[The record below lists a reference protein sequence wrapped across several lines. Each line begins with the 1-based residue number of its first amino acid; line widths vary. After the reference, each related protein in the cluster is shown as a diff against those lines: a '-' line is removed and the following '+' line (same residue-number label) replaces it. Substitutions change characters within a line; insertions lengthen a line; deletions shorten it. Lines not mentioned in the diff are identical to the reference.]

1 MSVRFPEGQAGNPQ
15 VGKIPTGPH
24 AGKNIFDKD
33 VPLDDTIKGLLKM
46 MPVGARTATYIPAEA
61 VEQMSLDSGKD
72 VDISSFKGVV
82 SFNDGPYVEDWSKVP
97 AEIAAKYN
105 TAPR

>member
-1 MSVRFPEGQAGNPQ
+1 MSVRFPEGQAGNPQARRITLDACTHPPPARCGRTVNTPLGWQ

-46 MPVGARTATYIPAEA
+46 MP
-61 VEQMSLDSGKD
+61 
-72 VDISSFKGVV
+72 
-82 SFNDGPYVEDWSKVP
+82 
-97 AEIAAKYN
+97 
-105 TAPR
+105 